1 MAQTTMVRQ
10 CVPTDAK
17 PSTHLQYPISRV
29 AIQSPFNYLRR
40 YIDKLQFKA
49 LFLSYPYPFFLILTR
64 VMNCTSCGDALPS
77 KVSSDAKT
85 STLHSLRH
93 RRTSLQSVGLISQS
107 GPVKQSVVMMP
118 TMLHQTIQRYA
129 YTETSWFYSS
139 CYCNCNWCSLE
150 KALFDCLG
158 ALLPRTLSR
167 SQKNVQVR

>member
-29 AIQSPFNYLRR
+29 AIQSPFNY
-40 YIDKLQFKA
+40 IEGCNSKPFP
-49 LFLSYPYPFFLILTR
+49 FLSLPFIPDSDARNEFQFLWG
-64 VMNCTSCGDALPS
+64 VLPS

-107 GPVKQSVVMMP
+107 GPIKQSAVMMP